1 MANWQALVVEDDAS
15 SSQILAYLLQYHNIE
30 VDIAVDAEQ
39 AMLWL
44 GTKSYTC
51 AIIDL
56 SLPGMN
62 GWSLLNYI
70 KDNPDTQYLPCIAVT
85 AYYDSKVGQEATQA
99 GFVACFGK
107 PVHAASFVQQLE
119 SVLP

>member
-1 MANWQALVVEDDAS
+1 MASWHALVVEDDAS
-15 SSQILAYLLQYHNIE
+15 SSQILAYLLQYHNIK

-39 AMLWL
+39 AMHWL

-62 GWSLLNYI
+62 GWSLLNHI
-70 KDNPDTQYLPCIAVT
+70 KDNPDTQHLPCIAVT

-99 GFVACFGK
+99 GFVACFAK
-107 PVHAASFVQQLE
+107 PLHPASFVQQ
-119 SVLP
+119 